1 MKNKNISKFITS
13 LVYIALGAALI
24 AEPRLVEDIFSYL
37 LAGSAIAIGLLKL
50 IGYLVTKVETRIA
63 EDTNGFALG
72 LSLMILGAFIL
83 MDSAM
88 FIMLIPFALA
98 FMITFKGI
106 EGIQNLLNLKK
117 FGYKIQKG
125 QLIVSLVITGFGI
138 LVMINPFSTK
148 KVLLAMLG
156 IGLLVSGVFD
166 IIADIIFTRK
176 LKKGIKPEESAIA
189 EAVESVQEKAE
200 DIAAD
205 IKERVTGDVPELNDR
220 LVLDDAPESEDT
232 PALEVPT
239 LE

>member
-1 MKNKNISKFITS
+1 MKNKNISKFVTS

-24 AEPRLVEDIFSYL
+24 AEPGLVEDMFSYL
-37 LAGSAIAIGLLKL
+37 LAGSAIVIGLLKL
-50 IGYLVTKVETRIA
+50 VGYLITKVETRIA

-83 MDSAM
+83 MESAM
-88 FIMLIPFALA
+88 FIMLIPFVLG

-106 EGIQNLLNLKK
+106 EGLQNLLNLRK
-117 FGYKIQKG
+117 FGYGMNKG
-125 QLIVSLVITGFGI
+125 LLIVSLVITGFGI

-166 IIADIIFTRK
+166 IIADAVFTHK
-176 LKKGIKPEESAIA
+176 LKEGIKPEESAIA

-200 DIAAD
+200 DIVGD
-205 IKERVTGDVPELNDR
+205 IKEKMS
-220 LVLDDAPESEDT
+220 DD
-232 PALEVPT
+232 VPT
-239 LE
+239 L

>member
-1 MKNKNISKFITS
+1 MKNKNISKFVTS

-24 AEPRLVEDIFSYL
+24 AEPRLVEDMFSYL
-37 LAGSAIAIGLLKL
+37 LAGSAIVIGLLKL
-50 IGYLVTKVETRIA
+50 VGYLITKVETRIA

-83 MDSAM
+83 MESAM
-88 FIMLIPFALA
+88 FIMLIPFVLG

-106 EGIQNLLNLKK
+106 EGLQNLLNLRK
-117 FGYKIQKG
+117 FGYGMNKG
-125 QLIVSLVITGFGI
+125 LLIVSLVITGFGI

-148 KVLLAMLG
+148 KALLAMLG

-166 IIADIIFTRK
+166 IIADAVFTHK

-200 DIAAD
+200 DIVGD
-205 IKERVTGDVPELNDR
+205 IKEKMS
-220 LVLDDAPESEDT
+220 DD
-232 PALEVPT
+232 VPT
-239 LE
+239 L

>member
-1 MKNKNISKFITS
+1 MKNKNISKFVTS
-13 LVYIALGAALI
+13 LVYIALGGALI
-24 AEPRLVEDIFSYL
+24 AEPGLVEDMFSYL
-37 LAGSAIAIGLLKL
+37 LDGSAIVIGLLKL
-50 IGYLVTKVETRIA
+50 VGYLITKVETRIA

-83 MDSAM
+83 MESAM
-88 FIMLIPFALA
+88 FIMLIPFVLG

-106 EGIQNLLNLKK
+106 EGLQNLLNLKK
-117 FGYKIQKG
+117 FGYGMNKG
-125 QLIVSLVITGFGI
+125 LLIVSLVITGFGI

-166 IIADIIFTRK
+166 IIADAVFTHK

-200 DIAAD
+200 DIVGD
-205 IKERVTGDVPELNDR
+205 IKEKMS
-220 LVLDDAPESEDT
+220 DD
-232 PALEVPT
+232 VPT
-239 LE
+239 L

>member
-1 MKNKNISKFITS
+1 MKNKNISKFVTS
-13 LVYIALGAALI
+13 LVYIVLGGALI
-24 AEPRLVEDIFSYL
+24 AEPGLVEDMFSYM
-37 LAGSAIAIGLLKL
+37 LAGAALIIGVLKL
-50 IGYLVTKVETRIA
+50 VGYLITKVETRIA

-83 MDSAM
+83 MESAM
-88 FIMLIPFALA
+88 FIMLIPFVLG

-106 EGIQNLLNLKK
+106 EGLQNLLNLRK
-117 FGYKIQKG
+117 FGYGMNKG
-125 QLIVSLVITGFGI
+125 LLIVSLVITGFGI

-166 IIADIIFTRK
+166 IIADVIFTHK
-176 LKKGIKPEESAIA
+176 LKKGVKPEESAIA

-205 IKERVTGDVPELNDR
+205 FVEFKS
-220 LVLDDAPESEDT
+220 ESNDT
-232 PALEVPT
+232 PT
-239 LE
+239 L

>member
-1 MKNKNISKFITS
+1 MKNKNISKFVTS

-24 AEPRLVEDIFSYL
+24 AEPGLVEDMFSYL
-37 LAGSAIAIGLLKL
+37 LAGSAIVIGLLKL
-50 IGYLVTKVETRIA
+50 IGYLITKVETRIA

-83 MDSAM
+83 MESAM
-88 FIMLIPFALA
+88 FIMLIPFVLG

-106 EGIQNLLNLKK
+106 EGLQNLLNLRK
-117 FGYKIQKG
+117 FGYGMNKVL
-125 QLIVSLVITGFGI
+125 LIVSLVITGFGI

-166 IIADIIFTRK
+166 IIADAVFTHK

-200 DIAAD
+200 DIVGD
-205 IKERVTGDVPELNDR
+205 IKEKMS
-220 LVLDDAPESEDT
+220 DD
-232 PALEVPT
+232 VPT
-239 LE
+239 L

>member
-1 MKNKNISKFITS
+1 MKNKNISKFVTS

-24 AEPRLVEDIFSYL
+24 AEPRLVEDMFSYM
-37 LAGSAIAIGLLKL
+37 LAGAALIIGVLKL

-83 MDSAM
+83 MESAM
-88 FIMLIPFALA
+88 FIMLIPFVLG

-106 EGIQNLLNLKK
+106 EGLQNLLNLRK
-117 FGYKIQKG
+117 FGYGMNKVL
-125 QLIVSLVITGFGI
+125 LIVSLVITGFGI

-166 IIADIIFTRK
+166 IIADAVFTHK

-189 EAVESVQEKAE
+189 EAVESVQDKAE
-200 DIAAD
+200 DIVED
-205 IKERVTGDVPELNDR
+205 IKEKMS
-220 LVLDDAPESEDT
+220 DD
-232 PALEVPT
+232 VPT
-239 LE
+239 LEL

>member
-1 MKNKNISKFITS
+1 MENKNISKFVTS

-24 AEPRLVEDIFSYL
+24 AEPGLVEDMFSYL
-37 LAGSAIAIGLLKL
+37 LAGSAIVIGLLKL
-50 IGYLVTKVETRIA
+50 VGYLITKVETRIA

-83 MDSAM
+83 MESAM
-88 FIMLIPFALA
+88 FIMLIPFVLG

-106 EGIQNLLNLKK
+106 EGLQNLLNLRK
-117 FGYKIQKG
+117 FGYGMNKG
-125 QLIVSLVITGFGI
+125 LLIVSLVITGFGI

-166 IIADIIFTRK
+166 IIADAVFTHK

-200 DIAAD
+200 DIVGD
-205 IKERVTGDVPELNDR
+205 IKEKMS
-220 LVLDDAPESEDT
+220 DD
-232 PALEVPT
+232 VPT
-239 LE
+239 L

>member
-37 LAGSAIAIGLLKL
+37 LAGSAIVIGLLKL

-83 MDSAM
+83 MESAM
-88 FIMLIPFALA
+88 FIMLIPFVLG

-106 EGIQNLLNLKK
+106 EGIQNLLNLRK
-117 FGYKIQKG
+117 FGYNIQKG
-125 QLIVSLVITGFGI
+125 QLIISLIITGFGI

-166 IIADIIFTRK
+166 IIADAVFTHK

-200 DIAAD
+200 DIVGD
-205 IKERVTGDVPELNDR
+205 IKEKMS
-220 LVLDDAPESEDT
+220 DD
-232 PALEVPT
+232 VPT
-239 LE
+239 L

>member
-1 MKNKNISKFITS
+1 MKNKNISKFVTS

-24 AEPRLVEDIFSYL
+24 AEPRLVEDMFSYM
-37 LAGSAIAIGLLKL
+37 LAGAALIIGVLKL

-83 MDSAM
+83 MESAM
-88 FIMLIPFALA
+88 FIMLIPFVLG

-106 EGIQNLLNLKK
+106 EGLQNLLNLRK
-117 FGYKIQKG
+117 FGYGMNKVL
-125 QLIVSLVITGFGI
+125 LIVSLVITGFGI

-166 IIADIIFTRK
+166 IIADAIFTHK
-176 LKKGIKPEESAIA
+176 LKKGVKPEESAIA

-200 DIAAD
+200 DIAED
-205 IKERVTGDVPELNDR
+205 FVEFKS
-220 LVLDDAPESEDT
+220 ESNDT
-232 PALEVPT
+232 PT
-239 LE
+239 L

>member
-1 MKNKNISKFITS
+1 MKNKNISKFVTS
-13 LVYIALGAALI
+13 LVYIVLGGALI
-24 AEPRLVEDIFSYL
+24 AEPGLVEDMFSYML
-37 LAGSAIAIGLLKL
+37 SGAALIIGVLKL
-50 IGYLVTKVETRIA
+50 VGYLITKVETRIA

-83 MDSAM
+83 MESAM
-88 FIMLIPFALA
+88 FIMLIPFVLG

-106 EGIQNLLNLKK
+106 EGLQNLLNLRK
-117 FGYKIQKG
+117 FGYGMNKG
-125 QLIVSLVITGFGI
+125 LLIVSLVITGFGI

-166 IIADIIFTRK
+166 IIADVIFTHK
-176 LKKGIKPEESAIA
+176 LKKGVKPEESAIA

-205 IKERVTGDVPELNDR
+205 FVEFKS
-220 LVLDDAPESEDT
+220 ESNDT
-232 PALEVPT
+232 PT
-239 LE
+239 L

>member
-37 LAGSAIAIGLLKL
+37 LAGSAIVIGLLKL
-50 IGYLVTKVETRIA
+50 VGYLVTKVETRIA

-72 LSLMILGAFIL
+72 LSLIILGAFIL
-83 MDSAM
+83 MESAM
-88 FIMLIPFALA
+88 FIMLIPFVLG

-106 EGIQNLLNLKK
+106 EGLQNLLNLRK
-117 FGYKIQKG
+117 FGYDIQKA

-166 IIADIIFTRK
+166 IIADAVFTHK

-200 DIAAD
+200 DIVED
-205 IKERVTGDVPELNDR
+205 IKEKMSDDVP
-220 LVLDDAPESEDT
+220 
-232 PALEVPT
+232 AL
-239 LE
+239 

>member
-1 MKNKNISKFITS
+1 MKNKNISKFVTS

-24 AEPRLVEDIFSYL
+24 AEPRLVEDMFSYL
-37 LAGSAIAIGLLKL
+37 LAGSAIVIGLLKL
-50 IGYLVTKVETRIA
+50 VGYLITKVETRIA

-83 MDSAM
+83 MESAM
-88 FIMLIPFALA
+88 FIMLIPFVLG

-106 EGIQNLLNLKK
+106 EGLQNLLNLRK
-117 FGYKIQKG
+117 FGYGMNKG
-125 QLIVSLVITGFGI
+125 LLIVSLVITGFGI

-166 IIADIIFTRK
+166 IIADAVFTHK

-200 DIAAD
+200 DVVED
-205 IKERVTGDVPELNDR
+205 IKEKMS
-220 LVLDDAPESEDT
+220 DD
-232 PALEVPT
+232 VPT
-239 LE
+239 L